1 MQRTKIVFPIMK
13 NEVKYIL
20 SPVRYSYCE
29 NPCSRQVFALTTS
42 ISQSNG
48 FCTGTNWTPP
58 REWNFKRKMANK
70 NWHPSHSDQHAP
82 VRGHDWDAYTDVF
95 PKFLTIFFFSTI
107 HIIKY
112 TFIETNH
119 KCFPIKPYYYRYHS
133 AKLLIL
139 LNSPKK

>member
-1 MQRTKIVFPIMK
+1 MWNMQRTKIVFPIMK

-42 ISQSNG
+42 ISQSNS
-48 FCTGTNWTPP
+48 FCTGTNLTPP
-58 REWNFKRKMANK
+58 CEWNFKRKMANK

-95 PKFLTIFFFSTI
+95 PKFLTIFFSAPFILLSIPSLKQTI
-107 HIIKY
+107 SAFLLNHIITDIIQQNY
-112 TFIETNH
+112 
-119 KCFPIKPYYYRYHS
+119 
-133 AKLLIL
+133 
-139 LNSPKK
+139 